1 MICRIT
7 GRVEH
12 VGETTVQIATGAI
25 WYELLVPAADIG
37 AFERLRGEEVTLH
50 TIQYLEGNPTASHFS
65 PRLIGFVRPADR
77 DFFRLFVKVRGISNK
92 KALRAMS
99 LPSHQLAAAI
109 EGGDIAL
116 LTTLPEIGKKTA
128 AQIVADLQGK
138 LDLHLLR
145 DAAPTPVRELSKAQ
159 QVALDILV
167 QWGDRRADAQRW
179 VTEVT
184 ERHPEL
190 EDPQEIVRAAY
201 RVKQGAG

>member
-12 VGETTVQIATGAI
+12 VGETAVQIAAGAI
-25 WYELLVPAADIG
+25 WYEILVPTSDVG

-50 TIQYLEGNPTASHFS
+50 TIQYLEGNPTASHFT
-65 PRLIGFVRPADR
+65 PRLIGFLRPADR
-77 DFFRLFVKVRGISNK
+77 DFFRQFVTVKGISNK

-99 LPSHQLAAAI
+99 LPAHQLAAAI
-109 EGGDIAL
+109 ETGNVAL

-128 AQIVADLQGK
+128 AQIVAELRGK

-145 DAAPTPVRELSKAQ
+145 DAAPLPLHELSHAQ

-179 VTEVT
+179 VTEAI

-190 EDPQEIVRAAY
+190 EDPQEIVKAAY
-201 RVKQGAG
+201 RVKQGS